1 MLDEINHRAIIF
13 GYMLFTLGII
23 TGSIWAEYA
32 WGSYWSWD
40 PKQTMSAVIWFY
52 IYSLS
57 SCKIYLWVER
67 PEGGLSLLVVFVTVI
82 FTFVVINLI
91 IKTIHNFTS

>member
-1 MLDEINHRAIIF
+1 
-13 GYMLFTLGII
+13 MLFTLGII

-52 IYSLS
+52 IQPFFMQDL
-57 SCKIYLWVER
+57 LMGGR
-67 PEGGLSLLVVFVTVI
+67 PEGAYLSIGGFVTVI